1 MSARVTAR
9 DALGA
14 VAEGAVA
21 EGAVADGLEPGVLVP
36 VAIASDVEEEPVTE
50 ALRLAV
56 LWGPAQPHEGASR
69 DGRQHCPATGCHPFP
84 LFEDPRRD
92 TPLREPYAAEA
103 T

>member
-14 VAEGAVA
+14 VA
-21 EGAVADGLEPGVLVP
+21 DGLEPGVPLP
-36 VAIASDVEEEPVTE
+36 VAIAAGAEGEPVTE
-50 ALRLAV
+50 ALRLTV
-56 LWGPAQPHEGASR
+56 LWGPAQPHERASR
-69 DGRQHCPATGCHPFP
+69 HGRQHCPATGCHPFP

-92 TPLREPYAAEA
+92 TPLREPYAAEE